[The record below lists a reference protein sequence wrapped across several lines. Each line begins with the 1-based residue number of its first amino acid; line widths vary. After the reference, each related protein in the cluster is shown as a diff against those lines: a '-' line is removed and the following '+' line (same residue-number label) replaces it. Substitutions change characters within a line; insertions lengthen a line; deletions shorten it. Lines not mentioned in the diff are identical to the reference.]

1 MFLYIYDCS
10 HRCISLPNA
19 SSSLAC
25 QNCSYKPGTLCTN
38 AHMSWDFLT
47 LAEQLKAATQYFLPR
62 ASAMSIYRYICMLL
76 YLHDS
81 NFNLLSPLQHLS
93 YDASQRAEDQKPWC
107 STRQSRASRRKR
119 QSAGALASDGS
130 PALNLNNKDPNA
142 ANRFS
147 NL

>member
-62 ASAMSIYRYICMLL
+62 ASAMSIYRYICMYYTCMIQILIYSAL
-76 YLHDS
+76 C
-81 NFNLLSPLQHLS
+81 NISPM
-93 YDASQRAEDQKPWC
+93 
-107 STRQSRASRRKR
+107 T
-119 QSAGALASDGS
+119 LASVPKTKSHGVQQGNQEPAEGS
-130 PALNLNNKDPNA
+130 VNRRVHWPPMEALP
-142 ANRFS
+142 
-147 NL
+147 